1 MDVEIVDLPG
11 MRTAG
16 LEGELSRA
24 GDVWMKLAEIAG
36 PTGLMTPGNSISI
49 MTTEVITN
57 HQPDVRYDA
66 AVILGEGVP
75 VPDGLTERRLP
86 AARYA
91 QTTHAGSYDGLA
103 GTWSEFTGQWLPS
116 SGHTL
121 REGFCFE
128 IYRNTPDDPPESL
141 RTDLYIPIA

>member
-1 MDVEIVDLPG
+1 MEVEIVELPA

-24 GDVWMKLAEIAG
+24 GDVWMKLAEVAG
-36 PTGLMTPGNSISI
+36 PTGLMTPGKSISI
-49 MTTEVITN
+49 MPTTVITD
-57 HQPDVRYDA
+57 HQPNIRYDA
-66 AVILGEGVP
+66 AIILDEGVA

-91 QTTHAGSYDGLA
+91 RTTHVGPYDGLSGA
-103 GTWSEFTGQWLPS
+103 WSQFTGEWLPS
-116 SGHTL
+116 SGQML
-121 REGFCFE
+121 AEGFCFE
-128 IYRNTPDDPPESL
+128 IYRNSPSDPPETL